1 MNITIKYEIDNTSI
15 TDFAALEEEMY
26 QMSLA
31 AGREAMRQ
39 VLELRDQILMA
50 TRDTERYR
58 NKGPRAT
65 SIKTKLGVVEY
76 ERRVYVDL
84 EAEGQTSCYLLD
96 KDLHIDRIGQVSS
109 SVCEIIAGAICTGSY
124 RTVSH
129 QLTKMT
135 GCDLSPTGVW
145 NIVQELGQ
153 REMSRVDRKAEL
165 AAMNAATGE
174 VETPILYEE
183 ADGIYLGLQGESRK
197 RHGKSKEM
205 KVGIAYDGATWEV
218 NGKGE
223 KRRTLHNKTAYAS
236 FEPVKEFRKHN
247 EAVVSSQFLM
257 DSVEMVV
264 RNGDGANWIQKV
276 QTSENEDVVVCLDVF
291 HRNKKILE
299 CIRDREFA
307 KTLRSMFY
315 EESTEPEDILECIE
329 AQINSVE
336 DDDEKLGV
344 KTLLD
349 YYSDNKGALLG
360 YYDRGVEIPE
370 TSDPGVIHHA
380 RLGSMESNVFTLIG
394 DRMKG
399 GRRNWSISG
408 GNNLALLLVLFHTV
422 GLKTIFDAPVP
433 LPDQE
438 PEWVDEGRPLL
449 HWENPQRV
457 GHGYGYYNSGKII
470 VDYLDQIQ
478 NIDISVSKF
487 L

>member
-39 VLELRDQILMA
+39 ALELRDQILMA

-124 RTVSH
+124 RTVS
-129 QLTKMT
+129 
-135 GCDLSPTGVW
+135 

-236 FEPVKEFRKHN
+236 FEPVKEFRRKMKM
-247 EAVVSSQFLM
+247 SSCAWMSSIETRRFW
-257 DSVEMVV
+257 SVFGIGNLRRRCVLCFTK
-264 RNGDGANWIQKV
+264 RAPN
-276 QTSENEDVVVCLDVF
+276 
-291 HRNKKILE
+291 RKISWS
-299 CIRDREFA
+299 A
-307 KTLRSMFY
+307 S
-315 EESTEPEDILECIE
+315 
-329 AQINSVE
+329 
-336 DDDEKLGV
+336 
-344 KTLLD
+344 
-349 YYSDNKGALLG
+349 
-360 YYDRGVEIPE
+360 
-370 TSDPGVIHHA
+370 
-380 RLGSMESNVFTLIG
+380 
-394 DRMKG
+394 
-399 GRRNWSISG
+399 RR
-408 GNNLALLLVLFHTV
+408 
-422 GLKTIFDAPVP
+422 
-433 LPDQE
+433 
-438 PEWVDEGRPLL
+438 R
-449 HWENPQRV
+449 
-457 GHGYGYYNSGKII
+457 
-470 VDYLDQIQ
+470 
-478 NIDISVSKF
+478 
-487 L
+487 

>member
-1 MNITIKYEIDNTSI
+1 MTITINYEIDNMPI
-15 TDFAALEEEMY
+15 TDFSEMEEEMY

-39 VLELRDQILMA
+39 WLEIRDRSIMA
-50 TRDTERYR
+50 ERDTERYR
-58 NKGPRAT
+58 NKGQRAT

-76 ERRVYVDL
+76 ERRVYVDQ
-84 EAEGQTSCYLLD
+84 ESKEQRCCYLLD
-96 KDLHIDRIGQVSS
+96 EELNIKRIGQVSS

-129 QLTKMT
+129 QLTEMT
-135 GCDLSPTGVW
+135 GCELSPMGVW
-145 NIVQELGQ
+145 NIVQKLGQ

-165 AAMNAATGE
+165 VAMNAPIGE

-205 KVGIAYDGATWEV
+205 KVGIAYDGATWNV
-218 NGKGE
+218 NRKGE
-223 KRRTLHNKTAYAS
+223 KRRILHNKTAYAS
-236 FEPVKEFRKHN
+236 FETVKEFRKHN
-247 EAVVSSQFLM
+247 EAVISSQFLM
-257 DSVEMVV
+257 DSVEVVV
-264 RNGDGANWIQKV
+264 RNGDGANWIQSV
-276 QTSENEDVVVCLDVF
+276 QTPEKEDVIVCLDAF

-315 EESTEPEDILECIE
+315 EESTEPEDVLECIE

-336 DDDEKLGV
+336 DEEEKIGL
-344 KTLLD
+344 KTVLD

-360 YYDRGVEIPE
+360 YYDRGIEIPE
-370 TSDPGVIHHA
+370 TREPGVIHHA

-399 GRRNWSISG
+399 GRRTWSISG

-422 GLKTIFDAPVP
+422 GLKTLFDAPVP

-438 PEWVDEGRPLL
+438 PEWVDEGKPLL

>member
-129 QLTKMT
+129 QLT
-135 GCDLSPTGVW
+135 
-145 NIVQELGQ
+145 
-153 REMSRVDRKAEL
+153 
-165 AAMNAATGE
+165 
-174 VETPILYEE
+174 YEE

-299 CIRDREFA
+299 CIRDVFHRNKKILECIRDREFA

-336 DDDEKLGV
+336 DEDEKLGL

-449 HWENPQRV
+449 HWENPQHV
-457 GHGYGYYNSGKII
+457 GHGYEYYNNGKII

>member
-1 MNITIKYEIDNTSI
+1 MNITVNYEIDNTPI
-15 TDFAALEEEMY
+15 TDFSLMEEEIY
-26 QMSLA
+26 QMSMA
-31 AGREAMRQ
+31 AGREVMRQ
-39 VLELRDQILMA
+39 MLEIRDQVLMA

-58 NKGPRAT
+58 NKGPRET
-65 SIKTKLGVVEY
+65 CIKTRLGVVEY

-84 EAEGQTSCYLLD
+84 EAEGRPCCYLLD
-96 KDLHIDRIGQVSS
+96 EELHINKIGQVSS

-124 RTVSH
+124 RTVSR
-129 QLTKMT
+129 QLTEMT
-135 GCDLSPTGVW
+135 GCELSPMGVW
-145 NIVQELGQ
+145 NVVQELGQ

-165 AAMNAATGE
+165 VAMDAPTGD
-174 VETPILYEE
+174 VETKILYEE

-197 RHGKSKEM
+197 SHGKNKEM
-205 KVGIAYDGATWEV
+205 KVGIAYDGVTWEE
-218 NGKGE
+218 NSKGE
-223 KRRTLHNKTAYAS
+223 KRRKLHNKTAYAS
-236 FEPVKEFRKHN
+236 FEPVKEFRRHN
-247 EAVVSSQFLM
+247 EAIVSSQFLM

-264 RNGDGANWIQKV
+264 RNGDGANWIQSV
-276 QTSENEDVVVCLDVF
+276 QSSENEDVIVCLDAF
-291 HRNKKILE
+291 HRNKRILE

-336 DDDEKLGV
+336 DEEEKIGLQ
-344 KTLLD
+344 TLLE

-360 YYDRGVEIPE
+360 YYDRGIEIPE
-370 TSDPGVIHHA
+370 TSEPGVIHHA

-408 GNNLALLLVLFHTV
+408 GNNLALLLVLFHTT
-422 GLKTIFDAPVP
+422 GLDTLFDAPTS
-433 LPDQE
+433 LPDRE
-438 PEWVDEGRPLL
+438 PEWVDDGRPLL
-449 HWENPQRV
+449 SWENPKRI
-457 GHGYGYYNSGKII
+457 GHGYEYYNNGKIV

-487 L
+487 I

>member
-1 MNITIKYEIDNTSI
+1 MNITINYEIDNTSI

-31 AGREAMRQ
+31 AGRDAMRQ

-84 EAEGQTSCYLLD
+84 DAEGQRSCYLLD
-96 KDLHIDRIGQVSS
+96 EELHINKIGQVSS

-124 RTVSH
+124 RTVSR
-129 QLTKMT
+129 QLAEMT
-135 GCDLSPTGVW
+135 GCDLSPMGVW
-145 NIVQELGQ
+145 NVVQELGQ

-165 AAMNAATGE
+165 AAMNAPTGE

-223 KRRTLHNKTAYAS
+223 KRRSLHNKTAYAS

-247 EAVVSSQFLM
+247 EAVISSQFLM
-257 DSVEMVV
+257 ESVETVV
-264 RNGDGANWIQKV
+264 RNGDGASWIQNV
-276 QTSENEDVVVCLDVF
+276 QASESEDVIVCLDAF

-336 DDDEKLGV
+336 DEDEINGL
-344 KTLLD
+344 KTLLN
-349 YYSDNKGALLG
+349 YYSDNKGALFG
-360 YYDRGVEIPE
+360 YYDRGMEIPE
-370 TSDPGVIHHA
+370 TSEPGVIHHA

-408 GNNLALLLVLFHTV
+408 GNNLALILVLFHTV
-422 GLKTIFDAPVP
+422 GLDTLFDAPIP
-433 LPDQE
+433 LPEQE
-438 PEWVDEGRPLL
+438 PEWIDTGRPL
-449 HWENPQRV
+449 WTRENPTRV
-457 GHGYGYYNSGKII
+457 GHGYEYYNNGKII